1 VVSSVRRTETY
12 FAGAEVSVRDSG
24 SRLIFVVIVES
35 LVVIAIVVFVGVI
48 TSFVV

>member
-12 FAGAEVSVRDSG
+12 FAGAKVSVRDSG
-24 SRLIFVVIVES
+24 SRLIVF
-35 LVVIAIVVFVGVI
+35 VIAENLVVFVGVVI